1 MGIKGI
7 DVSHWQGNINWKK
20 VAGDGIKFAFIKAT
34 EGTTLQDNKFETNVS
49 GANAVGI
56 KTGAYHFARFGSKSE
71 ALAEARFFLSVVNKV
86 RLTYPL
92 VLDLEVNQRNVSKS
106 VLTDA
111 AIAFLREIEKAGYFT
126 MIYSGK
132 SFLENC
138 LDESK
143 LKPFALW
150 VARYSSKLGR
160 DADIWQYSD
169 CGRVA
174 GISGNVD
181 MNICYRD
188 GLRAQVAV
196 TTEKAATVKPVSNK
210 KPVKTETV
218 YTVKKGDALSVIAKK
233 YNTTVKALQSL
244 NNIKDPNKIYV
255 GQKLKISSSAST
267 ASNKKQYYTIKSGDT
282 LSGISKRFNTS
293 IKTLQNWN
301 GIKNANKIYAG
312 QKIRVK

>member
-1 MGIKGI
+1 M
-7 DVSHWQGNINWKK
+7 
-20 VAGDGIKFAFIKAT
+20 KA
-34 EGTTLQDNKFETNVS
+34 
-49 GANAVGI
+49 
-56 KTGAYHFARFGSKSE
+56 
-71 ALAEARFFLSVVNKV
+71 
-86 RLTYPL
+86 
-92 VLDLEVNQRNVSKS
+92 NQRNVSKS
-106 VLTDA
+106 VLTDVA
-111 AIAFLREIEKAGYFT
+111 VAFLRQVEKAGYFA

-150 VARYSSKLGR
+150 VARYNNTLGVMR
-160 DADIWQYSD
+160 ISGSILLTERWQ
-169 CGRVA
+169 VF
-174 GISGNVD
+174 SGNVD

-196 TTEKAATVKPVSNK
+196 TTEKAATTVKPVSNK

-301 GIKNANKIYAG
+301 GIKSANKIYAG